1 MKTTLASLIV
11 AAALLVPRPAA
22 AQGFVNPFFGWN
34 FGGDAK
40 CLAITGCE
48 EHMTNWGVS
57 FGALGPVLGFEQE
70 FAYAKNFFGEAPSY
84 DSNVF
89 TLMSNVIINAPIPVV
104 RPYAVGGVGLI
115 KSHVEPTA
123 TSLLSFDASN
133 NSFGWDLGGGVI
145 IGSEHFGVR
154 GDIRYFH
161 TFQDLEI
168 AGINLSGDQKLNFGR
183 AAIGA
188 FFKF

>member
-40 CLAITGCE
+40 CLTVLGCE

-57 FGALGPVLGFEQE
+57 FGALGPVFGFEEE
-70 FAYAKNFFGEAPSY
+70 FAYSKNFFGEAPTYGS
-84 DSNVF
+84 DVF
-89 TLMSNVIINAPIPVV
+89 SLMSNVIINAPIPVV

-123 TSLLSFDASN
+123 ASLLAFDTTN

-145 IGSEHFGVR
+145 VGSAHFGVR

-161 TFQDLEI
+161 TFQDLEF
-168 AGINLSGDQKLNFGR
+168 AGISLAGDNKLNFGR
-183 AAIGA
+183 ATIGA